1 MWIMVTRKI
10 FHKLIGIA
18 LALAF
23 ILSACNTAATVA
35 PAPVREA
42 SPQPVLP
49 AATAIPVP
57 TATDT
62 PIPTLTSTP
71 TVAVTATPT
80 VPVVAQVIPNVNAYC
95 RKGPGSNYDPLTTL
109 VSGTAY
115 PVVGRNDTNTW
126 WMVQLFGGD
135 TCWTGVQGTSL
146 VGPVEKAPIV
156 LAQPVLPSP
165 GMFMGTYT
173 CNPGTSTN
181 TFNVILTWDS
191 VAGATGY
198 HIFRNGASLASVGA
212 TEGTYIDY
220 NAPMNV
226 NLVYELEALNAAG
239 STTPVYA
246 VIPACH

>member
-1 MWIMVTRKI
+1 
-10 FHKLIGIA
+10 
-18 LALAF
+18 
-23 ILSACNTAATVA
+23 
-35 PAPVREA
+35 
-42 SPQPVLP
+42 
-49 AATAIPVP
+49 
-57 TATDT
+57 
-62 PIPTLTSTP
+62 
-71 TVAVTATPT
+71 
-80 VPVVAQVIPNVNAYC
+80 
-95 RKGPGSNYDPLTTL
+95 
-109 VSGTAY
+109 
-115 PVVGRNDTNTW
+115 
-126 WMVQLFGGD
+126 
-135 TCWTGVQGTSL
+135 
-146 VGPVEKAPIV
+146 
-156 LAQPVLPSP
+156 
-165 GMFMGTYT
+165 MFMGTYT